1 MTCHPAATVNC
12 GFVEGLPVGF
22 QIIEKPNADGDV
34 FVCAATV
41 ETAVSL
47 TDRWPNI

>member
-1 MTCHPAATVNC
+1 MKGKSNNWLI
-12 GFVEGLPVGF
+12 FSSVGF
-22 QIIEKPNADGDV
+22 QIIAKPNADGDV